1 MPQPI
6 TNSNV
11 KQNVDLFV
19 TLKTDRAGIIQGE
32 ASEERHKG
40 EIQISGFSWGM
51 SSASEISSG
60 QASGRRQ
67 HKPLRLYKSIDGATA
82 PLASALA
89 TNQVVKELTLTAR
102 KAAGVAALP
111 YLVIK
116 LANGRVTRLDL
127 EFPDP
132 DPNATSPTGREVVE
146 IVYQKIEI
154 SYTPQTNAAP
164 GGATKTFL
172 DEWYTPS

>member
-1 MPQPI
+1 MQAS
-6 TNSNV
+6 TSSNV

-19 TLKTDRAGIIQGE
+19 TLKTDKAGVIQGE
-32 ASEERHKG
+32 ASEEKHKG

-67 HKPLRLYKSIDGATA
+67 HKPLRLFKSIDGATA

-116 LANGRVTRLDL
+116 LSNGRVSRLDL

-132 DPNATSPTGREVVE
+132 DPNAASPNGREVVE

-154 SYTPQTNAAP
+154 NYSPQTNSAA
-164 GGATKTFL
+164 GGATKTFI
-172 DEWYTPS
+172 DNWYEGS